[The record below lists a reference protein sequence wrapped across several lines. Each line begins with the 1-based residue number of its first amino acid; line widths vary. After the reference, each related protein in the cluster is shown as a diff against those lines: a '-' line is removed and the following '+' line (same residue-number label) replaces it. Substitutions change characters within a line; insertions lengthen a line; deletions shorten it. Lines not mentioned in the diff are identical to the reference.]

1 MAVGFLII
9 LAISV
14 ILFIV
19 SVALGAKVWR
29 VPTLLTV
36 IGLFLA
42 GLVFFV
48 LAACVLQ
55 SHKHWRD
62 VARTLESQIKKE
74 GLRRAQLI
82 GGVWGDQ
89 EDLTATESSMPTD
102 GEPPTDT
109 PPAETPPESTEP
121 ATPTDAPVTDQPAD
135 TTTKEPEAKTDESA
149 KDDAAAKEDAAPKE
163 PEKKEEPK
171 TEPPPD
177 EKMPEEKAPEQ
188 EAPDEKASEAKPE
201 EAAEKLSAAAPL
213 AYTLAPQDEE
223 TKDDAAQPKPDDAKS
238 DDAKPD
244 DAKPKEDQAEEAKPA
259 EPKPEEKTEADP
271 AEKKEQDAK
280 PADDA
285 ADQPKEDM
293 PKDAPKDA
301 PVETPAQDDAAVPD
315 AQAPSD
321 VPPSD
326 EPTSDVPGDTSPAP
340 PGPELRR
347 MGIEQLKQQIRQLR
361 EDRGRIWEG
370 QGKFSGNG
378 AAVTVTIPDPHN
390 ISPNTILYAF
400 EKKDQGLFLG
410 EFKVTNVADKV
421 ITLESTVTLTEDE
434 KKRYAGRDGD
444 WILSDKPPV
453 DSHEAF
459 AGLPREELIKLL
471 PAKSADVFANP
482 DTEHAALVAEFEND
496 GKTAQEAGIKSGDAN
511 DPRSQRVFARVE
523 VLEEFEAPQPAGAK
537 APPAGEP
544 TDPPR
549 ARPGRTAIVDRE
561 TAAELA
567 KQNKVKVIEEVYVR
581 PLRRYELYWHAA
593 HDRRLELDDR
603 IKQLAGQAAAMKSA
617 DAAAQEVKKQ
627 REKEKAELQADQSKL
642 AADRDVAKKH
652 AAELAQ
658 AEQALQTAIKEAFV
672 KNRSLAAELT
682 RTQVGSGQTTSS
694 KAAAASGTAR

>member
-36 IGLFLA
+36 IGLFIA

-55 SHKHWRD
+55 SHKHWRE

-74 GLRRAQLI
+74 DLRRAQLI

-89 EDLTATESSMPTD
+89 EDLTTTESAMPTD
-102 GEPPTDT
+102 SAPTDGAPPTD
-109 PPAETPPESTEP
+109 TPPESTEP
-121 ATPTDAPVTDQPAD
+121 APTDAPVTDQPAD
-135 TTTKEPEAKTDESA
+135 ATTKEPEAKTDE
-149 KDDAAAKEDAAPKE
+149 AAKEDAAAKEEAPKE
-163 PEKKEEPK
+163 PEKTEEPK
-171 TEPPPD
+171 TEPPAE
-177 EKMPEEKAPEQ
+177 EKAPAEKAPEEKAPE
-188 EAPDEKASEAKPE
+188 EKAPDDKASEAKPE
-201 EAAEKLSAAAPL
+201 EPAEKLSAVAPL

-223 TKDDAAQPKPDDAKS
+223 TKDDAAQPKA

-244 DAKPKEDQAEEAKPA
+244 DAKPEEPKSEEAKPA
-259 EPKPEEKTEADP
+259 EPKPEEKTESDA
-271 AEKKEQDAK
+271 AEKKEEDAK
-280 PADDA
+280 PAADA
-285 ADQPKEDM
+285 TDQPKEDM
-293 PKDAPKDA
+293 PKDAS
-301 PVETPAQDDAAVPD
+301 VEAPAQDDSAPPD
-315 AQAPSD
+315 SQA
-321 VPPSD
+321 
-326 EPTSDVPGDTSPAP
+326 TSDMPTDTSPAP
-340 PGPELRR
+340 PGPTLRR

-390 ISPNTILYAF
+390 LSPNTILYAF

-410 EFKVTNVADKV
+410 EFKVTNVADKT

-459 AGLPREELIKLL
+459 AGLSRDDLIKLL
-471 PAKSADVFANP
+471 PAKSADYFASP
-482 DTEHAALVAEFEND
+482 DAEHAALVAEFESD
-496 GKTAQEAGIKSGDAN
+496 GKTAQEAGIKSADAN
-511 DPRSQRVFARVE
+511 DPRLQRVFARVE
-523 VLEEFEAPQPAGAK
+523 VLEEFEAPPPAGAK
-537 APPAGEP
+537 APPAGE
-544 TDPPR
+544 TSEPPR
-549 ARPGRTAIVDRE
+549 ARPGRTTIVDRE

-627 REKEKAELQADQSKL
+627 REKEKAELESDQKKL
-642 AADRDVAKKH
+642 AADRDVVKKH
-652 AAELAQ
+652 AAELSQ

-682 RTQVGSGQTTSS
+682 RTQVEAGPKTTS
-694 KAAAASGTAR
+694 KAATGNGTAR